1 MRLDAIASLGWSW
14 DFLAP
19 LCVGDRVHGAIELR
33 SIRPTSDGDRAIATL
48 AMRLVRDDGTVT

>member
-14 DFLAP
+14 DFLVP

-33 SIRPTSDGDRAIATL
+33 SIRPTSDGDRAIAKL